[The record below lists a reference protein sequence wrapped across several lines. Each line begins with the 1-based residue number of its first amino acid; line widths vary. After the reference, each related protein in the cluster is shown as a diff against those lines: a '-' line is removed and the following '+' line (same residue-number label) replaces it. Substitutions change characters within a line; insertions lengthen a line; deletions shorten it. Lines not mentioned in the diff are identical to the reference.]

1 MSKEAFIKNYSL
13 FSNDGQVP
21 AQNTRYSMSRSTYT
35 WKTAIVCHPCLSSDM
50 FDVFDQNH
58 DGVVDFVE
66 FLFMLACD
74 SKSDLAK
81 KYGDIFQM

>member
-1 MSKEAFIKNYSL
+1 MTKEAFIEYHLLALK
-13 FSNDGQVP
+13 DGQKP
-21 AQNTRYSMSRSTYT
+21 RHNAEYSMNRSI
-35 WKTAIVCHPCLSSDM
+35 AIVCHPCVSRDA

-58 DGVVDFVE
+58 DGVIDFAE